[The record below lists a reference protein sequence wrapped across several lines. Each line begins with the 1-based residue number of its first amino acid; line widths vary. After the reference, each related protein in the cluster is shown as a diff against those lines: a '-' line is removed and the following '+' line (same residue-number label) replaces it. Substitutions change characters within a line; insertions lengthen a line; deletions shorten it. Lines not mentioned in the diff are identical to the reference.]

1 MGKNKKGKDKGDR
14 AKKDTKKGKSAGK
27 APRVPKTQ
35 KPQKGKGDKSKKK
48 TTKVDAKTAKK
59 GKKSRRLTTAE
70 QIPKDIHGYARK
82 LKKFEI
88 LRGDKWKKQHPHLF
102 KTVRKDY
109 GIGRAI
115 QPKRDLTRFVKWP
128 RYVRIQRQRAIL
140 LRRLKVPPA
149 LNIFTKVLDK
159 NQAGELFTFLAKY
172 RPETRIEKKRRL
184 QKIAASEIKGKKVPK
199 GSKKDKFIKF
209 GMNTVVSLVE
219 QKKAKLVCIAHD
231 VDPIELIVW
240 MPALCRKMGIPYCVV
255 KSKSRLGQICR
266 RRKVTCL
273 AITDVHR
280 EDQFKLENFA
290 QSFMMT
296 FNDSYPADMRKWGGG
311 ILGKKAMDKI
321 RKAAREK
328 AREDKA
334 LRR

>member
-1 MGKNKKGKDKGDR
+1 MGKNKKKDKGER
-14 AKKDTKKGKSAGK
+14 AKKDTKSKKSK
-27 APRVPKTQ
+27 APRVQ
-35 KPQKGKGDKSKKK
+35 KPQKPQKSKAKDSSKKK
-48 TTKVDAKTAKK
+48 GKDTKKAKY

-70 QIPKDIHGYARK
+70 QVPKDIHGYARK

-88 LRGDKWKKQHPHLF
+88 LRGDKWKKSHPHLF
-102 KTVRKDY
+102 KQVKKDH

-149 LNIFTKVLDK
+149 INIFTKVLDK
-159 NQAGELFTFLAKY
+159 NQASELFTFLAKY
-172 RPETRIEKKRRL
+172 RPETKLDKKRRL
-184 QKIAASEIKGKKVPK
+184 QKLAASEVKGKKVPK

-240 MPALCRKMGIPYCVV
+240 MPALCRKMGVPYCIV

-280 EDQFKLENFA
+280 DDQFRLENFA